1 MVQQVTNGTEKPSA
15 GKAVLWQLVSRYASV
30 AIQLVITMVLARL
43 ISPEQYGVVA
53 IVTVF
58 TTLFSTLADVGIG
71 PAVIQYDLEDE
82 ECGELFVFTVLFGV
96 CLAAV
101 FCLASGAIAAFYDQQ
116 LLVPLCCVASLSIIF
131 NAADMVPNGLM
142 LKRKEF
148 RLIAIRT
155 LVTTIVSGIVSIG
168 LAILGFGSFALVI
181 NTVAQ
186 ALFIVSWNLK
196 GSGLRVTS
204 LHFMAPLRKVLR
216 YSIFQAGFSTV
227 NYFAR
232 NLDNLLTGKFFGE
245 AALGNY
251 DKAYK
256 LSVFP
261 NQYLSGVVSSVM
273 QPYLVKNKDD
283 KAYIYDKYLD
293 VAGTLALLGAW
304 ISALFILCSSEIVEV
319 LYGSQWGTAAPI
331 LSILGISVMFQM
343 VNSVA
348 GAVFQTI
355 DHTDYMFYT
364 SIINTVITVL
374 GICLGIAS
382 GDVNLLALGVDIAYV
397 IQAGVN
403 TFFLVRKGLGV
414 SVARY
419 AAHFLPEMLIV
430 LVAIVCWTVLPLPV
444 LWGSYIL
451 SLLVKGLVTTA
462 TVFVVYLLCGRMA
475 QLKKILRYF
484 K

>member
-1 MVQQVTNGTEKPSA
+1 MVQNKDGNEKPSA
-15 GKAVLWQLVSRYASV
+15 GRAVLWQLLSRYASV

-71 PAVIQYDLEDE
+71 PAVIQYDLDNDE
-82 ECGELFVFTVLFGV
+82 ASGLFVFTVLFGM
-96 CLAAV
+96 CLAGI
-101 FCLASGAIAAFYDQQ
+101 FCLVSGYIASFYDQQ
-116 LLVPLCCVASLSIIF
+116 LLVPLCCIASLSIIF

-142 LKRKEF
+142 LKHKEF
-148 RLIAIRT
+148 KLVAIRT
-155 LVTTIVSGIVSIG
+155 LVTTLVSGAISIS
-168 LAILGFGSFALVI
+168 LAFLGFGSFALVI

-196 GSGLRVTS
+196 GSGLKVTNV
-204 LHFMAPLRKVLR
+204 HFMAPLKKVLR

-245 AALGNY
+245 VALGNY

-261 NQYLSGVVSSVM
+261 NQYLSGVISSVM
-273 QPYLVKNKDD
+273 QPYLVKNKDN

-293 VAGTLALLGAW
+293 VARTLASLGAW
-304 ISALFILCSSEIVEV
+304 ISAVFILCSEEIIYV
-319 LYGSQWGTAAPI
+319 LYGPQWGIAASI
-331 LSILGISVMFQM
+331 LSILGISTMFQM
-343 VNSVA
+343 VNSVV
-348 GAVFQTI
+348 GAIFQTI

-364 SIINTVITVL
+364 SIINTIITVL
-374 GICLGIAS
+374 GICLGIAG
-382 GDVNLLALGVDIAYV
+382 GDVNFLALGVAIAYMLQTV
-397 IQAGVN
+397 VN
-403 TFFLVRKGLGV
+403 SIFLVGKGLGFSVLRYAIHFFPEMCIVLVSISFWAVAPQPVLWGNHILSLVVKGLGV
-414 SVARY
+414 TGII
-419 AAHFLPEMLIV
+419 FLIYF
-430 LVAIVCWTVLPLPV
+430 C
-444 LWGSYIL
+444 
-451 SLLVKGLVTTA
+451 
-462 TVFVVYLLCGRMA
+462 CGRLR
-475 QLKKILRYF
+475 QLKKILKYF